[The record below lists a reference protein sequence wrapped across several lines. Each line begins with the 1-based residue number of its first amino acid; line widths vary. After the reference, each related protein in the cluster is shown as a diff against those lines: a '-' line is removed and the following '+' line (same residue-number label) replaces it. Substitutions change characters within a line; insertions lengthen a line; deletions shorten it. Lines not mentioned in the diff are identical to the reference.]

1 MSVYLDPPPSPKHTH
16 VYTHTRTHAHRY
28 THTQEEEVSKEHN
41 VFSYKTKQK
50 VGWVSPLSFL

>member
-28 THTQEEEVSKEHN
+28 THTQEEEVSKKHN

-50 VGWVSPLSFL
+50 VGWVYPLSL